1 MMRATGLLAR
11 KGVVM
16 KWNIYVFG
24 PNAVGEIEGLEL
36 LPSPSILA
44 ERNDYGTHHIE
55 SLNWGF

>member
-1 MMRATGLLAR
+1 MAR

-16 KWNIYVFG
+16 KWKIYVFG

-44 ERNDYGTHHIE
+44 ERNELWHSPHRVTELGLLE
-55 SLNWGF
+55 